1 MILATIAALLLIVTA
16 LGIYGVAGE
25 RGRLRIVHQTIRS
38 SRIPPGFDGVTIVQF
53 SDTHLG
59 PGYSVERLGKL
70 ADAVNSLRP
79 DLVVFTG
86 DLHDARRRDNIAK
99 YDPSPQLARIEA
111 RLGKFAV
118 YGNHDFG
125 YERNLRS
132 SGAFLSRGG
141 FSVLINATRRIT
153 LPGGEFITVSG
164 LDDYVLGKP
173 NAPKAVSRL
182 DNERFNLLLV
192 HEPDVADRLI
202 RYPID
207 LQLSGHS
214 HGGQVALP
222 LLGPIVRTQ
231 LGSKYVG
238 GLYRIGGRFRDK
250 RPYLLYVNRG
260 IGTTRIP
267 VRFRCVPELTVFT
280 LLRADD

>member
-1 MILATIAALLLIVTA
+1 MIIAVVAASLLISA
-16 LGIYGVAGE
+16 IGAYGFFIE
-25 RGRLRIVHQTIRS
+25 RGRLRIVRHTIRS
-38 SRIPPGFDGVTIVQF
+38 PRIPPSFDGVAIAQF
-53 SDTHLG
+53 SDIHLS
-59 PGYSVERLGKL
+59 PAYSLKRLGKL
-70 ADAVNSLRP
+70 VEAVNSLHA

-86 DLHDARRRDNIAK
+86 DLHDARRNDNIAK
-99 YDPSPQLARIEA
+99 YDPSPLLARIQA

-125 YERNLRS
+125 YERKLRS

-141 FSVLINATRRIT
+141 FSVLINSTQRIEHT
-153 LPGGEFITVSG
+153 DGDYITISG

-173 NAPKAVSRL
+173 NAAKTIARL
-182 DNERFNLLLV
+182 EDDRFHVLLV
-192 HEPDVADRLI
+192 HEPDMADRLI

-214 HGGQVALP
+214 HGGQVRLP
-222 LLGPIVRTQ
+222 LLGPLVRTK

-238 GLYRIGGRFRDK
+238 GMYRIGGRHRDK
-250 RPYLLYVNRG
+250 RPYRLYVNRG

-267 VRFRCVPELTVFT
+267 IRLFCTPELTVFT
-280 LLRADD
+280 LRRE

>member
-1 MILATIAALLLIVTA
+1 MIIAVIAASLLISA
-16 LGIYGVAGE
+16 IGAYGFFIE
-25 RGRLRIVHQTIRS
+25 RGRLRIVRHTIRS
-38 SRIPPGFDGVTIVQF
+38 PRIPPSFDGVTIAQF
-53 SDTHLG
+53 SDIHLS
-59 PGYSVERLGKL
+59 PAYSLKRLGKL
-70 ADAVNSLRP
+70 VEAVNSLHA

-86 DLHDARRRDNIAK
+86 DLHDARRNDNIAK
-99 YDPSPQLARIEA
+99 YDPSPLLAGIQA

-125 YERNLRS
+125 YERKLRS

-141 FSVLINATRRIT
+141 FSVLINSTQRIEHT
-153 LPGGEFITVSG
+153 DGDYITISG

-173 NAPKAVSRL
+173 NAAKTIARL
-182 DNERFNLLLV
+182 EDDRFHVLLV
-192 HEPDVADRLI
+192 HEPDMADRLI

-214 HGGQVALP
+214 HGGQVRLP
-222 LLGPIVRTQ
+222 LLGPLVRTK

-238 GLYRIGGRFRDK
+238 GMYRIGGRHRDK
-250 RPYLLYVNRG
+250 RPYRLYVNRG

-267 VRFRCVPELTVFT
+267 IRLFCAPELTVFT
-280 LLRADD
+280 LRRE